1 MGRPARRAR
10 SRGTSIRPFARRGT
24 RAPSSRRAR
33 RLPLYRVLRPA
44 SHSELAVES
53 THKRHAAGSPSSA
66 GVEPRSE
73 HASTAEND
81 SASFLRRFG
90 ARCGRASRGRATR
103 SRARAGLADGSEDIG
118 SLSRVLEAPRCVYFG
133 LVRARPRRRSAHER
147 RARKML
153 RRALLR
159 VARAPPR
166 GARGATAAAEG
177 GSPQGDEP
185 SNDMIWVGG
194 VAVTLAGVMLYS
206 QYGGESVSALK
217 EPAKSKVDAVADAAK
232 KK

>member
-1 MGRPARRAR
+1 
-10 SRGTSIRPFARRGT
+10 
-24 RAPSSRRAR
+24 
-33 RLPLYRVLRPA
+33 
-44 SHSELAVES
+44 
-53 THKRHAAGSPSSA
+53 
-66 GVEPRSE
+66 
-73 HASTAEND
+73 
-81 SASFLRRFG
+81 
-90 ARCGRASRGRATR
+90 
-103 SRARAGLADGSEDIG
+103 
-118 SLSRVLEAPRCVYFG
+118 
-133 LVRARPRRRSAHER
+133 
-147 RARKML
+147 ML

-177 GSPQGDEP
+177 GAPQGDEP
-185 SNDMIWVGG
+185 GNDMIWVGG